1 MFVYVLFAFF
11 SGITALVYQ
20 IVWTRQVALFLGSQ
34 IEAISIVLVSFF
46 GGLAIGARYFGGHA
60 DRAHA
65 PLRLFGNLE
74 MAAGTLAII
83 SPFIL
88 QGLGGMPAAVLS
100 PNGRLLLVGLIL
112 FPIPFLLGGTAPALT
127 RCAVREI
134 TRTAAGA
141 GWIVGANT
149 AGALLGVIIAVLAIP
164 VQGMLI
170 TLLAAGSLAIL
181 VGAIARGLAR
191 PLDVVKRIEETR
203 YRVPRIVLAGAF
215 VAGIATLAYEVLVAR
230 AAALILGSTLYA
242 WGCVLVLLLAGLA
255 GGTMFFGRRASG
267 ATSPERDLGIVETAA
282 AFALAAGLSWVVPD
296 YAVPALGLTP
306 RSLVLI
312 SLCVFPPAFLM
323 GAAFPYFVRL
333 GVGSFESLGKAFGTV
348 SAVNTGGGI
357 LGALLAPFLFLP
369 LLGLRESLL
378 LCVCLNGLLG
388 TFFLVRGSER
398 PRQGWAR
405 GGLAALIVV
414 LAAAPAFRPP
424 PVTTDSRIIHRNDG
438 RQASVAVIRAAGGR
452 ALIVDGDPE
461 AGTTREALET
471 ETLLALLP
479 LVLHPDARD
488 FLEVGLGSG
497 ITLGTAARFPLRR
510 VDCVEIA
517 SSVIAAGRF
526 FEPENRGVTR
536 RDDPRVRIFH
546 DDGRAFLARHGGAYD
561 VIVANT
567 LHPWSVGAT
576 GLYSREYFG
585 RVRAALRPGGIA
597 VQWVPIARISRRQ
610 LEAILR
616 TYFTVFDEGDVW
628 WGAENLLLVGWK
640 AREGSFPPPASPIR
654 EVPPD
659 LWRTAGLDDARELAR
674 HRIAT
679 ADTVRTLLGHGEIL
693 IDDVP
698 SLETRGTR
706 ARDLH
711 PTEEMLS
718 LLEELAGAGAREI
731 PEAELM
737 AVWIRARLARVRDLE
752 ETANRLEARA
762 EAAGLGLAKRR
773 RLARTAERATK
784 DLREGRRA
792 AGEKALRSVLA
803 EMPAH
808 REARYILASIAMER
822 NDLGTARKE
831 LRTLLR
837 DYPGYAQ
844 GWTALGT
851 LDWQAGDRAG
861 AGAAFGHATDA
872 DPYYPEALANAG
884 LIAAEMGDYDTA
896 REMLAR
902 LRAISPG
909 GPTTEERALI
919 DALGGE

>member
-20 IVWTRQVALFLGSQ
+20 VVWTRQVALFLGSQ

-46 GGLAIGARYFGGHA
+46 GGLAIGARYFGVYA

-65 PLRLFGNLE
+65 PLRLFGGLE
-74 MAAGTLAII
+74 MIGGALAII

-88 QGLGGMPAAVLS
+88 HGLGGMPAAALS
-100 PNGRLLLVGLIL
+100 PDGRLLLAGLIL

-134 TRTAAGA
+134 ARTAAGA

-149 AGALLGVIIAVLAIP
+149 GGAVVGVAIAVLAIP
-164 VQGMLI
+164 TQGLRATI
-170 TLLAAGSLAIL
+170 LAAGCAAI
-181 VGAIARGLAR
+181 VIGAIAFAVAR
-191 PLDVVKRIEETR
+191 PIKRPERTR
-203 YRVPRIVLAGAF
+203 KASLPIPAIPLLGALIAG
-215 VAGIATLAYEVLVAR
+215 VATLAFEVLAAR
-230 AAALILGSTLYA
+230 AASLILGSTLYA
-242 WGCVLVLLLAGLA
+242 WGCVLAILLAGLA
-255 GGTMFFGRRASG
+255 AGTALFGGRAGRIGNPA
-267 ATSPERDLGIVETAA
+267 RDLGFIESAA
-282 AFALAAGLSWVVPD
+282 GLTIAAGLSWIVPD
-296 YAVPALGLTP
+296 YTSPSSGVAPGTVALIL
-306 RSLVLI
+306 LA
-312 SLCVFPPAFLM
+312 VFPPAFLM

-333 GVGSFESLGKAFGTV
+333 GVRSFESLGKAFGTV

-369 LLGLRESLL
+369 VLGLRESLF
-378 LCVCLNGLLG
+378 LCACLNGLLG

-398 PRQGWAR
+398 PRQGWIR
-405 GGLAALIVV
+405 AAVATLVIV
-414 LAAAPAFRPP
+414 LAAAPAFRPSP
-424 PVTTDSRIIHRNDG
+424 ATPGQRLIHFDDG
-438 RQASVAVIRAAGGR
+438 RQASVAVIRSAGGR
-452 ALIVDGDPE
+452 VLIVDGDPE

-471 ETLLALLP
+471 EVLLALLP

-497 ITLGTAARFPLRR
+497 ITLGTAARFPLRQ
-510 VDCVEIA
+510 VDCVEIV
-517 SSVIAAGRF
+517 SSVIGAGRF
-526 FEPENRGVTR
+526 FEPENGGVTR
-536 RDDPRVRIFH
+536 GEDPRVRIFH
-546 DDGRAFLARHGGAYD
+546 DDGRAYLARHRKAYD
-561 VIVANT
+561 IIVANT

-597 VQWVPIARISRRQ
+597 VQWVPIARITRRQ

-616 TYFTVFDEGDVW
+616 TYFTVFDEGGVW

-640 AREGSFPPPASPIR
+640 AREGSFPPLSRIR

-659 LWRTAGLDDARELAR
+659 LWRTAGLDDARELAQ

-679 ADTVRTLLGHGEIL
+679 ADTARALLGHGEIL
-693 IDDVP
+693 TDDVP
-698 SLETRGTR
+698 SLETRGAR
-706 ARDLH
+706 GRDLR
-711 PTEEMLS
+711 PTEEILS
-718 LLEELAGAGAREI
+718 LLEELAQAGAGEI
-731 PEAELM
+731 AEVELM
-737 AVWIRARLARVRDLE
+737 AVWISARLARARGLE

-762 EAAGLGLAKRR
+762 EAAGLALAKRR
-773 RLARTAERATK
+773 RVARTAEGAVK

-822 NDLGTARKE
+822 NDPGSARKE
-831 LRTLLR
+831 LRTLLG
-837 DYPGYAQ
+837 DHPGYAQ
-844 GWTALGT
+844 GWIALGA

-861 AGAAFGHATDA
+861 ARAAFRHATDA

-884 LIAAEMGDYDTA
+884 LIAAEMGDYDTT

-902 LRAISPG
+902 LRVISPG
-909 GPTTEERALI
+909 GRTPEEGALI
-919 DALGGE
+919 RVLGER